1 MINLRLYTEVL
12 KQDIP
17 DDHEGLSI
25 LRGIV
30 IGYLTR
36 VIYNKQEG
44 IEKAIEE
51 ATKFVEDNWEDI
63 VNDWNNNLEYKE
75 EEEKLSNYASL
86 TKLYE

>member
-44 IEKAIEE
+44 IEKAIGIGR
-51 ATKFVEDNWEDI
+51 K
-63 VNDWNNNLEYKE
+63 
-75 EEEKLSNYASL
+75 KLFLRAAFCS
-86 TKLYE
+86 